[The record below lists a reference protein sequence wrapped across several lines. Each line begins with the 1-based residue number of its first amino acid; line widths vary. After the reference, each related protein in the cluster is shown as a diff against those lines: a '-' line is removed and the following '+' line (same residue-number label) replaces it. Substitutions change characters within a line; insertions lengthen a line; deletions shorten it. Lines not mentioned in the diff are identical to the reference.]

1 MEKSGAVCKLP
12 QMTNG
17 SNTVECYQGVRDN
30 KAKEQGVIGETKI
43 QHAEKMNKT
52 EESLHSQEGGKRN
65 KVYAT
70 YADAVKANDS
80 TKSVQQQELNEN
92 IAEKSFEGKNEQL
105 QDDVEQIVKEPLDNK
120 VIDGGSTV
128 LGAVGE
134 TVAEIGE
141 NMIQPAKKVME
152 KSEEGNEGG
161 VLGAIGETVAE
172 IAQTTKVLA
181 LGEGETESKQSHASV

>member
-1 MEKSGAVCKLP
+1 MA
-12 QMTNG
+12 NG
-17 SNTVECYQGVRDN
+17 SNTAECYQGVQEN

-52 EESLHSQEGGKRN
+52 DESLQSQEGGKRN

-80 TKSVQQQELNEN
+80 TKSVQEQEPNEY
-92 IAEKSFEGKNEQL
+92 ITEKCFEGKNEQP
-105 QDDVEQIVKEPLDNK
+105 QDDKEQLDNK
-120 VIDGGSTV
+120 VTDGGSSV

-152 KSEEGNEGG
+152 KSEEGKEGG

-181 LGEGETESKQSHASV
+181 LGEGETESKQSIESHAK

>member
-1 MEKSGAVCKLP
+1 M
-12 QMTNG
+12 
-17 SNTVECYQGVRDN
+17 
-30 KAKEQGVIGETKI
+30 IGETKI
-43 QHAEKMNKT
+43 HHAEKMNKT
-52 EESLHSQEGGKRN
+52 EESLQSQERGKRN

-80 TKSVQQQELNEN
+80 TKSVQEQELNEN
-92 IAEKSFEGKNEQL
+92 IAEICFEGKNEQPR
-105 QDDVEQIVKEPLDNK
+105 DDVVQKVKEPLDNK
-120 VIDGGSTV
+120 VTDGGSTV

-152 KSEEGNEGG
+152 KSEEGKEGG